1 MADAAQTIEETPTM
15 EVVDEVTEL
24 SEATPA
30 DEVSVEP
37 PVEEEITD
45 RIEEMKVALDDT
57 ADDDGVVPKEDGAE
71 DDSAPPAADDDA
83 SVAAKRETDKLKA
96 IMETTRKGF
105 KGARKS
111 IKKNVKAL
119 KKAGK
124 KKMGKSKSG
133 VPQEIV
139 APKGIDDEIDDPA
152 KADTDSESG
161 EKEDEMKLLQ
171 KKIRELQADNVD
183 LKGQVKVWKVLAEP
197 EEPFDEKMMDDEVE
211 VEDFDDMDPDEKIKS
226 LEFQVEKWQKL
237 YLEANEIGPSKV
249 EKLEKG
255 YDEASSI
262 ARSASDAQQS
272 ENEDRVLMLE
282 YQLRESV
289 KVLKTAQKKMVTQ
302 HEKEFHLQKTVE
314 DLNEQILDLMVKLEK
329 SKETNE
335 EYKGHM
341 EEAQQAKV
349 EVEASLAAERQRL
362 DDFRE
367 DLGLEPMYKSE
378 IVDDSLENQI
388 QDDNSSYFCFRPAQ
402 PIEQ

>member
-1 MADAAQTIEETPTM
+1 
-15 EVVDEVTEL
+15 
-24 SEATPA
+24 
-30 DEVSVEP
+30 
-37 PVEEEITD
+37 
-45 RIEEMKVALDDT
+45 
-57 ADDDGVVPKEDGAE
+57 
-71 DDSAPPAADDDA
+71 
-83 SVAAKRETDKLKA
+83 
-96 IMETTRKGF
+96 
-105 KGARKS
+105 
-111 IKKNVKAL
+111 
-119 KKAGK
+119 
-124 KKMGKSKSG
+124 
-133 VPQEIV
+133 
-139 APKGIDDEIDDPA
+139 
-152 KADTDSESG
+152 
-161 EKEDEMKLLQ
+161 
-171 KKIRELQADNVD
+171 
-183 LKGQVKVWKVLAEP
+183 
-197 EEPFDEKMMDDEVE
+197 MMDDEVE
-211 VEDFDDMDPDEKIKS
+211 VEDFEDMDPDEKIKS